1 VDTYWHGERESLIRP
16 PPSVER
22 HLEDTFGAFYKKR
35 TEGKTPSV
43 PDLINHS
50 WQRMKISYG
59 PGVRGKGYQEEEDAF
74 LVCMMHR
81 HGFGAAER
89 IRMEIRR
96 AWQFRFNWYIKSR
109 TAVDLQKRCEIL
121 VKILERENEEV
132 RKKEEE
138 DEHRKKKPSAEKDR
152 AEPIAQAEVV

>member
-1 VDTYWHGERESLIRP
+1 
-16 PPSVER
+16 
-22 HLEDTFGAFYKKR
+22 
-35 TEGKTPSV
+35 
-43 PDLINHS
+43 
-50 WQRMKISYG
+50 MKISYG

-138 DEHRKKKPSAEKDR
+138 DGQRKRKPSAEKDR